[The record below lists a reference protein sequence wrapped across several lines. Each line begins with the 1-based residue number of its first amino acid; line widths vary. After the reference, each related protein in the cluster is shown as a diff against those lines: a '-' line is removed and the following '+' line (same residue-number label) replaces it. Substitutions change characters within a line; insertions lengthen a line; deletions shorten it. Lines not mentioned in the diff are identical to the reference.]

1 MGKIILNDYY
11 TVEYKEDKCENESL
25 RYFYCKLYDRDK
37 NISEDFCKYM
47 NCIYSKKDDSVLVL
61 LHYKDLGLSEFN
73 ENYDI
78 EHILFTLF
86 YSYINIEKGEVL
98 FFNQDLFVYKKLT
111 EIKKDSTYTIKLED
125 MRELNNDNIYNK
137 MLDLFK
143 DYKRLYSYLVYRGSE
158 VPNPFISEPYS
169 ITFYK

>member
-1 MGKIILNDYY
+1 MGKIILDDYY
-11 TVEYKEDKCENESL
+11 TVEYKEIEPGN
-25 RYFYCKLYDRDK
+25 RYPRCFYCRFYHDDK

-47 NCIYSKKDDSVLVL
+47 NCIYSKEDDSVLVL
-61 LHYKDLGLSEFN
+61 LHYKELEFPEFD

-78 EHILFTLF
+78 EHILFILF

-98 FFNQDLFVYKKLT
+98 FFNQDLFVYKKIN
-111 EIKKDSTYTIKLED
+111 EIEKDSTYTIKLEEI
-125 MRELNNDNIYNK
+125 RELNNDNIYNK
-137 MLDLFK
+137 ILDLFK

-158 VPNPFISEPYS
+158 VPNPFVAEPYS